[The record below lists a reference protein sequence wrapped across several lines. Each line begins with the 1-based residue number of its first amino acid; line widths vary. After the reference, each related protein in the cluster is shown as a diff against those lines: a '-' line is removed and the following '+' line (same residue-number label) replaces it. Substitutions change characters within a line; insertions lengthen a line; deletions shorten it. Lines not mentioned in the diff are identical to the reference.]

1 MKTIDD
7 LRSEHDAIGQMIDR
21 FEAEI
26 EAAVEC
32 GVIDADA
39 IDQLLVF
46 FEEQV
51 DRHHH
56 GKQERVLF
64 PRLLTRAHGQEA
76 ELVRPLI
83 YDYASER
90 EMLALMRCEL
100 EAASYG
106 EPNSLAALV
115 RQGRRFVARQ
125 RRCSCYEETVVFP
138 LAARVLSPRD
148 DAALGNGFRRLDGLW
163 KKSVA
168 RAACSLGE
176 WLDQRGPLVPA

>member
-90 EMLALMRCEL
+90 EMLALMRAIMSGEVTPTL
-100 EAASYG
+100 IAAIIVGLRVKKETIG
-106 EPNSLAALV
+106 EIAAAAEVMREFATKVPVKDPDRLIDV
-115 RQGRRFVARQ
+115 VGTGGDGANTFNISTASTFVCAAAGARTGG
-125 RRCSCYEETVVFP
+125 C
-138 LAARVLSPRD
+138 A
-148 DAALGNGFRRLDGLW
+148 
-163 KKSVA
+163 
-168 RAACSLGE
+168 
-176 WLDQRGPLVPA
+176 